1 MTSSEDDW
9 QGDLGQFGF
18 AEEMSA
24 SYLLALLGYRHRYV
38 SEQAVSVD
46 EENVLL
52 FSYVPS

>member
-1 MTSSEDDW
+1 LTSSEDDW